1 MRTFLRIGLLF
12 FFTLLFF
19 PEIKAYAENKILIN
33 EFVAH
38 PSTGNK
44 EWVEFYNPDSAD
56 ISTYW
61 IDDDTDFANDSGNSA
76 KKNLLTLIKTNPQH
90 PYIEL
95 SSVLNND
102 GDHVVL
108 FDSNGNILDQYEY
121 TTDPGEDIA
130 IGRAPDGSGQIQL
143 LAEGTKGNNNSGPAP
158 TATPTPSPTSTPA
171 PTPTPIKTP
180 TSTPTPIK
188 SSLSPTLPFISKS
201 PTGTATKSGSPSN
214 SPSSI
219 LGVSSK
225 SAENKQNVSKK
236 TLIAGESQN
245 NFRFIAL
252 GIGLASIACAII
264 IFLKNRAKNLKS

>member
-1 MRTFLRIGLLF
+1 MRTFLRIGLIF

-108 FDSNGNILDQYEY
+108 FDSSGNILDQYEY

-158 TATPTPSPTSTPA
+158 TATP
-171 PTPTPIKTP
+171 
-180 TSTPTPIK
+180 
-188 SSLSPTLPFISKS
+188 
-201 PTGTATKSGSPSN
+201 
-214 SPSSI
+214 
-219 LGVSSK
+219 
-225 SAENKQNVSKK
+225 
-236 TLIAGESQN
+236 
-245 NFRFIAL
+245 
-252 GIGLASIACAII
+252 
-264 IFLKNRAKNLKS
+264 